1 LFSFNFLLLI
11 RRQHA
16 EKVSILLRG
25 NRKIFSPGFGSLSRP
40 GLATLVLVLRRRLL
54 AFFVAGALIATAA
67 PAALTEQSTSTSRQF
82 IVYGTD
88 LPMRGAICD
97 FAEQTKRE
105 LLGFLGQRDSWT
117 TAIVINAQYPQANLP
132 ELPHLS
138 VDVGQTGFGLK
149 LQLDFVVHAEM
160 RRPELRRELLRALL
174 LEIMYRGLGN
184 IPAGTTYS
192 SPPEWLLDGIP
203 AMQSDFSRDRF
214 GNLLAL
220 ATASGNIVSLEKF
233 LAQRPELLDAA
244 GRTLYRA
251 YSFALVDLLGHA
263 PDGPSRLTRFITD
276 LPHASND
283 SLADLRN
290 HFPGLVESTD
300 QTWEKQIAGLAAS
313 QPYQLMGSAETE
325 SLLAEK
331 LRVKFSETGSEKI
344 YELEDYP
351 DFVKA
356 RSAKNVLGAVTQD
369 LRTLATRANPIY
381 ASLIAE
387 YAELTAR
394 LSRGK
399 TAGTAR
405 RLERLR
411 KTRKAVSAQMRQ
423 IDDYLNWFE
432 ATSLARPSGQFADY
446 MQAAERANRRE
457 QTRRDPI
464 SVYLN
469 VLEAQFE
476 NQQF

>member
-1 LFSFNFLLLI
+1 L
-11 RRQHA
+11 
-16 EKVSILLRG
+16 
-25 NRKIFSPGFGSLSRP
+25 PGFGSLSRP
-40 GLATLVLVLRRRLL
+40 RLATFVLVLRRLL
-54 AFFVAGALIATAA
+54 LPFFVAGALSTTAA
-67 PAALTEQSTSTSRQF
+67 PVALTEQSTSTSRQF

-88 LPMRGAICD
+88 LPLRGAICD

-105 LLGFLGQRDSWT
+105 LLGLLGQRDSWT
-117 TAIVINAQYPQANLP
+117 TAIVINAQYPKANLP
-132 ELPHLS
+132 ELPQLS
-138 VDVGQTGFGLK
+138 VHVGQTGFGLK
-149 LQLDFVVHAEM
+149 LQLDFVANAEM
-160 RRPELRRELLRALL
+160 RRPELRRELLRVLL
-174 LEIMYRGLGN
+174 LEIMYRRQGN
-184 IPAGTTYS
+184 IPAGTPYS
-192 SPPEWLLDGIP
+192 SPPGWMLDGIP
-203 AMQSDFSRDRF
+203 AVQSDLSRDQF

-220 ATASGNIVSLEKF
+220 ATASRNIVPLEKF

-251 YSFALVDLLGHA
+251 YSFALVDLLSRA

-290 HFPGLVESTD
+290 HFPGLLESMD
-300 QTWEKQIAGLAAS
+300 QTWEKQIARLAAR

-325 SLLAEK
+325 RLLTQK
-331 LRVKFSETGSEKI
+331 LRVKFSDTGSERI

-356 RSAKNVLGAVTQD
+356 RSAKNVMAGVTQD
-369 LRTLATRANPIY
+369 LRTLATRANPSY

-387 YAELTAR
+387 YAEITAR
-394 LSRGK
+394 LSAGK

-411 KTRKAVSAQMRQ
+411 KTRQAVSAQMRQ

-432 ATSLARPSGQFADY
+432 ATSLPRPSGQFADY

-457 QTRRDPI
+457 QTKRDPI

-469 VLEAQFE
+469 VLETQFE
-476 NQQF
+476 NEQF